1 MHFTAYSVICT
12 QAKHKQIP
20 SCQKGVILS
29 SWSMRATPPQCPP
42 TRRENICT
50 LKTFWQK
57 KESYHRI
64 AKCSLS
70 EPLKRFTNDLFFP
83 KSEDELCTNSPI
95 PPEQRALYC
104 ISCLLAPVRIRDLMP
119 LLSRRG
125 PERHNLVLSPSGLRS
140 VGVTGLF
147 LSTLQTAN

>member
-1 MHFTAYSVICT
+1 MYF
-12 QAKHKQIP
+12 KD
-20 SCQKGVILS
+20 IL
-29 SWSMRATPPQCPP
+29 A
-42 TRRENICT
+42 
-50 LKTFWQK
+50 K

-70 EPLKRFTNDLFFP
+70 EPLKRFTNDSFFP

-125 PERHNLVLSPSGLRS
+125 PGRHNLVLSPSGLRS

-147 LSTLQTAN
+147 SSTLQTAK